1 MMLGYADKAQSKA
14 AFDADGYF
22 RTGDLGVLSDE
33 GAITITGRKKD
44 LIIRG
49 GENISAVEIE
59 DVLRTHPQVRDA
71 SVVAMPHERLGEGVC
86 AYVIADGERPGIEAL
101 CRHVQDS
108 GLAKQKTPERF
119 VFVEDFPRTA
129 SGKIRKDRLR
139 AEVAALIESE
149 QAGA

>member
-1 MMLGYADKAQSKA
+1 M
-14 AFDADGYF
+14 
-22 RTGDLGVLSDE
+22 
-33 GAITITGRKKD
+33 
-44 LIIRG
+44 
-49 GENISAVEIE
+49 
-59 DVLRTHPQVRDA
+59 
-71 SVVAMPHERLGEGVC
+71 C
-86 AYVIADGERPGIEAL
+86 AYVIADGERPGIDAL

-149 QAGA
+149 KAGA